1 LNWEEIMFCDACG
14 APLQPNQ
21 AFCGKCAKE
30 VRPGFSV
37 AYPRPD
43 RVREHVRLLGIL
55 WLAYSA
61 FHIVGG
67 IVLSVLARTIFS
79 PNGHFGQPNV
89 PFFIHSLFAFLGM
102 LLLVK
107 SFLGILAGWGLLQRE
122 SWGRVLTLILAF
134 IALLNPPFGTGLGIY
149 TLWVLLPAESEKQY
163 MQQVA
168 EWRAA

>member
-1 LNWEEIMFCDACG
+1 MFCDACG
-14 APLQPNQ
+14 ATLQTEQ
-21 AFCGKCAKE
+21 TFCGKCGKE

-61 FHIVGG
+61 FHIVAG
-67 IVLSVLARTIFS
+67 IVLSILANTIFS
-79 PNGHFGQPNV
+79 RNGHFAQPNV
-89 PFFIHSLFAFLGM
+89 PFFLHSLFAFLALV
-102 LLLVK
+102 LLAK
-107 SFLGILAGWGLLQRE
+107 SLFGIIAGWGLLQRE
-122 SWGRVLTLILAF
+122 SWGRVLALVLAF
-134 IALLNPPFGTGLGIY
+134 LALLNPPFGTGLGVY
-149 TLWVLLPAESEKQY
+149 TLWVLLPAESGQQY